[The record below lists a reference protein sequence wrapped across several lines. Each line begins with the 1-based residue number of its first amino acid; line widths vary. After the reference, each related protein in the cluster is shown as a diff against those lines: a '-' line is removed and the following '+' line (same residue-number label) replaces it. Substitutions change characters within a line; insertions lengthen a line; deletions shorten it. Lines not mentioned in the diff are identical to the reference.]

1 MAQRKPKDRSR
12 QILGR
17 IVGTKSK
24 ATLAEAFKMAFAEK
38 YDVKRDEIKQGIVDK
53 VYNNEKVDK

>member
-1 MAQRKPKDRSR
+1 MAQRKPKDRYR
-12 QILGR
+12 EILAR
-17 IVGTKSK
+17 IVGNKSK
-24 ATLAEAFKMAFAEK
+24 ATLAEAFKVAFAEK